1 MKTII
6 HILQINKTS
15 RESGDLC
22 NFIKIIQITNIRKA
36 WDSNN
41 KQVAL
46 NRKKVL
52 LTIIVSLTCV
62 FFDEMVHID

>member
-36 WDSNN
+36 
-41 KQVAL
+41 
-46 NRKKVL
+46 
-52 LTIIVSLTCV
+52 
-62 FFDEMVHID
+62 